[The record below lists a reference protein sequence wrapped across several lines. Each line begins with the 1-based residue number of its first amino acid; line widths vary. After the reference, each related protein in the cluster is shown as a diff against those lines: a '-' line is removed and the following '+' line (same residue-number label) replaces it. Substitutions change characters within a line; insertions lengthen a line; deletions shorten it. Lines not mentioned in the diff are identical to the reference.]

1 MTTQRALSVVVLTI
15 VTIIAV
21 LYGYAYLNRKNR
33 EGYFRV
39 AGTSLAS
46 LRTLWLKEGAAW
58 PPPDAARYTGN
69 AKLAGR
75 AIALDTNIY
84 QIGRLRLQGL
94 YSLRYENSPTYA
106 VVITTNGWLLLTG
119 DRD

>member
-75 AIALDTNIY
+75 AIALDTNIT
-84 QIGRLRLQGL
+84 R
-94 YSLRYENSPTYA
+94 S
-106 VVITTNGWLLLTG
+106 VVYVCKDCIPF
-119 DRD
+119 DMRIHQRMP